1 METPSLHTV
10 RFLVSYDGTD
20 LYGWQIQPQ
29 PGRRT
34 GQGDLEKALS
44 QVLKVPVRTV
54 CAGRTDAGVHATGQV
69 VSFQTPKLIPDD
81 AWVPA
86 LNSVLPRDIAVWQ
99 AEVVDSSFH
108 ARHSAISRSYRYTVA
123 MEGPR
128 SPLKSR
134 YASWVEGSLDVATME
149 EVWTSLLGTHDFV
162 HFSSTG
168 SDPSSP
174 ICTVTD
180 ARLEL
185 AGDTLH
191 FHITADHFL
200 YNMVRRLVGTTLR
213 VGKGQ
218 LSVEGFRATWAGIG
232 PKPSG
237 PTAPPHGLIL
247 RTVGYPPHFHWK
259 RKSETQMWDPTVPS

>member
-20 LYGWQIQPQ
+20 LDGWQIQPH
-29 PGRRT
+29 RRT
-34 GQGDLEKALS
+34 GQGELEKALS
-44 QVLKVPVRTV
+44 KVLEVPIRTAS
-54 CAGRTDAGVHATGQV
+54 AGRTDAGVHATGQV
-69 VSFQTPKLIPDD
+69 VSFQTPKLIPDE

-99 AEVVDSSFH
+99 AEVVDATFH
-108 ARHSAISRSYRYTVA
+108 ARHSAISRSYRYAAVV
-123 MEGPR
+123 EGPR
-128 SPLKSR
+128 SPLKAR
-134 YASWVEGSLDVATME
+134 FASWVEGPLDEAAMA

-180 ARLEL
+180 ARLERV
-185 AGDTLH
+185 GDTLH

-213 VGKGQ
+213 VGKGV

-247 RTVGYPPHFHWK
+247 RHVGYPPHFHWK
-259 RKSETQMWDPTVPS
+259 RKSETNQWDPTVPH